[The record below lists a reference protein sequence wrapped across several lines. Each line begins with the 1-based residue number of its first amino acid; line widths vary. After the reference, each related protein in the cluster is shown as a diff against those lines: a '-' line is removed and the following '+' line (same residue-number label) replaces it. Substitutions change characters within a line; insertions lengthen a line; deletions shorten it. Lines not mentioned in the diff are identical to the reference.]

1 MIKKLVDNYYNVI
14 IIGDNPYIEKSLYL
28 GNLTRDNALKYMQ
41 QSKFA
46 INNNENIYSLFCLD
60 ALSSGT
66 KVINFRNKKVKENFF
81 DNGAII
87 QKKIDNVDKQFL
99 WLKKLL
105 ESRNRKK
112 ISANKNYFNNK
123 KKIKNYFL
131 NLNL

>member
-66 KVINFRNKKVKENFF
+66 KVINFRNKKVKENFLIMVQLF
-81 DNGAII
+81 
-87 QKKIDNVDKQFL
+87 KKIDNVDKQFL